1 MAPILFV
8 VIPLIAYV
16 PMFGYETYIAFR
28 RIGKPRDKGGAYLHA
43 TWESTHTFLILS
55 VNYFM
60 WLYSSAIVSV
70 GHAVFLPLLVF
81 GLAFITRSILY
92 IYLFYIKS
100 TNRPTPG
107 LDALFALM
115 HVIIAVCLL
124 YTIIQTLHVLMTGNY
139 QPNDLLPTLLWP
151 GIILTVPLISVPL
164 YFLYKTK
171 SK

>member
-60 WLYSSAIVSV
+60 WLYSSAIVAV

-81 GLAFITRSILY
+81 GLAFIARSILY

-124 YTIIQTLHVLMTGNY
+124 YATVQTLNILMTGNY

-171 SK
+171 S

>member
-60 WLYSSAIVSV
+60 WLYSSAIVAV

-124 YTIIQTLHVLMTGNY
+124 YTIVQTLNILMTGNY

-171 SK
+171 S